1 MVVPS
6 GIIKGMK
13 NQSPSRLRTTFIRLD
28 KGVHRELKRRAE
40 ANGTSMSEEIAKM
53 LGVYELQLPLQGE
66 APKLVKAD
74 VEYHCED
81 GYLTEKRLDCVNY
94 VRKGE

>member
-1 MVVPS
+1 MV
-6 GIIKGMK
+6 IQLCYTKGVE
-13 NQSPSRLRTTFIRLD
+13 NQSPSRLKGTFIRID
-28 KGVHRELKRRAE
+28 RGVHRELKRRAE

-74 VEYHCED
+74 VEYHSTD
-81 GYLTEKRLDCVNY
+81 GYLTEKRLYCVNY
-94 VRKGE
+94 LRKGE